1 MLKLTMRKIKYL
13 DCNVT
18 GVNYNIKLDKTLQQA
33 LTWVRG
39 FESNLAHFPAQAP
52 KKFKKSTPKKIPYI
66 SGNATF

>member
-33 LTWVRG
+33 LT
-39 FESNLAHFPAQAP
+39 
-52 KKFKKSTPKKIPYI
+52 
-66 SGNATF
+66 

>member
-1 MLKLTMRKIKYL
+1 M
-13 DCNVT
+13 T

-39 FESNLAHFPAQAP
+39 FESNLAHFPAQAQ